1 MSRIKAKNTYTLS
14 EYKKEM
20 NGIYTTSVNSQTLDE
35 CPMAYKDMEDIV
47 SNIGDTA
54 DIVSIIKPIYNFK
67 AGEE

>member
-1 MSRIKAKNTYTLS
+1 
-14 EYKKEM
+14 
-20 NGIYTTSVNSQTLDE
+20 LDE